1 MSQSYLA
8 PFGDS
13 GTNFGS
19 FGFFNP
25 VWNGSKTHS
34 TPESD
39 EPKFLKLRLIF
50 FETPAPGNAW
60 FLKFQNFL
68 FLLLEAVLPP

>member
-1 MSQSYLA
+1 LQ
-8 PFGDS
+8 
-13 GTNFGS
+13 
-19 FGFFNP
+19 
-25 VWNGSKTHS
+25 SKTHS

-50 FETPAPGNAW
+50 FETPAQGNAW

>member
-1 MSQSYLA
+1 MRKAFVQIL
-8 PFGDS
+8 
-13 GTNFGS
+13 T
-19 FGFFNP
+19 
-25 VWNGSKTHS
+25 KTHS

-50 FETPAPGNAW
+50 FETPAQGNAW